1 MRAEEFRRRV
11 KATGFATI
19 GQRLLRAR
27 LHRELSVRDLA
38 DLAQVSKNT
47 VTRAEKGMPIQ
58 AETLR
63 LLAIALMVK
72 PAELVDA
79 TFELTD
85 TLRVARKET
94 GRWFDVHAYTGSI
107 ADSPELP
114 HDPASWGSGV
124 LPFCPLASRDPG
136 GKFNPNLLV
145 LTQATDR
152 RSHRGEEFV
161 YVLQGSVRVAFDQR
175 SVELSQGDSL
185 YFWAG
190 ESHRYEPLDSEV
202 RLLSIVLDPFPDDAR
217 ALQFEREDDPN
228 PGE

>member
-1 MRAEEFRRRV
+1 MRADEFRRQV
-11 KATGFATI
+11 KAIGFATI

-27 LHRELSVRDLA
+27 THRELSVRDLA

-63 LLAIALMVK
+63 LLAIALMIK
-72 PAELVDA
+72 PSELVSP
-79 TFELTD
+79 TFELSD
-85 TLRVARKET
+85 TLRVARKDQ

-107 ADSPELP
+107 ADSPELSANP
-114 HDPASWGSGV
+114 SEWAAGV
-124 LPFCPLASRDPG
+124 LPFCPLGSRDSG

-145 LTQATDR
+145 LTHATDR

-161 YVLQGSVRVAFDQR
+161 YVLEGSVRVAFDQR
-175 SVELSQGDSL
+175 SVELEQGDSL

-190 ESHRYEPLDSEV
+190 ESHWYEPLAPQV

-217 ALQFEREDDPN
+217 ALQFEREAATSRF
-228 PGE
+228 E